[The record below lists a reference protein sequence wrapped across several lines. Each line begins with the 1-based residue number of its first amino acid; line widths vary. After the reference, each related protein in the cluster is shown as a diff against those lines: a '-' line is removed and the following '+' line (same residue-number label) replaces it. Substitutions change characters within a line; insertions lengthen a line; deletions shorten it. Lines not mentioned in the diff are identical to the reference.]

1 MDFLIMLGD
10 CNKHTMQ
17 ELVHKLEVSDRTIRR
32 YRWIAE
38 NYQYKIHSQKG
49 RYAYYQVVFKPKL

>member
-1 MDFLIMLGD
+1 MLGD